1 VTYGGDQVL
10 IVDEAP
16 SMREALVEVH

>member
-16 SMREALVEVH
+16 SMREVLVEVH